1 MRAMTLEHLSDAFPG
16 ESPVGRD
23 CIEDIESQN
32 LALMMEY
39 LVERANQKTR
49 ERGAEQPGQD
59 PGEARNAAAV
69 REEGKRRLVA
79 LEGILKDLLKVS
91 SVSIEQVSKNLR
103 DRSSV
108 LLSEKGKDLR
118 LMPFL
123 AAAHS
128 CIDGLSGYSGVLDLA
143 TRLLQSYPS
152 TLYPVPDDESEEAW
166 ERANAVAEMVSSSGM
181 HTLLDQVVVIDGR
194 QAGRFWLADII
205 GSSSREI
212 SIPEVSASILSS
224 SLQEIGPQRSQLLL
238 ATLRDTA
245 TRIRSLEG
253 MFKAGTL
260 VSSTHARRFERASS
274 RVASLVDPERPKL
287 ASDQAEAGTDI
298 VTTPIT
304 VTNPAAASFTLGDLR
319 SREDARRTIQNVISF
334 IERLEPG
341 HPSPLLLK
349 RADRLLGM
357 DFRDII
363 KDMAPDALKDIELI
377 AGKAPS
383 A

>member
-1 MRAMTLEHLSDAFPG
+1 
-16 ESPVGRD
+16 
-23 CIEDIESQN
+23 
-32 LALMMEY
+32 
-39 LVERANQKTR
+39 
-49 ERGAEQPGQD
+49 
-59 PGEARNAAAV
+59 
-69 REEGKRRLVA
+69 
-79 LEGILKDLLKVS
+79 
-91 SVSIEQVSKNLR
+91 
-103 DRSSV
+103 
-108 LLSEKGKDLR
+108 
-118 LMPFL
+118 
-123 AAAHS
+123 
-128 CIDGLSGYSGVLDLA
+128 
-143 TRLLQSYPS
+143 
-152 TLYPVPDDESEEAW
+152 
-166 ERANAVAEMVSSSGM
+166 
-181 HTLLDQVVVIDGR
+181 
-194 QAGRFWLADII
+194 
-205 GSSSREI
+205 
-212 SIPEVSASILSS
+212 
-224 SLQEIGPQRSQLLL
+224 
-238 ATLRDTA
+238 
-245 TRIRSLEG
+245 